1 MQNFELLQILL
12 VFVSAASGCVSVSE
26 FALLFGVPESI
37 TSSAV
42 GLTTYAITAG
52 IQKYNSVIKK
62 QKKKHDEIV
71 FLGKAKFGIIEV
83 LISKAPIKT

>member
-12 VFVSAASGCVSVSE
+12 VFVSVASGCVSVSE

-42 GLTTYAITAG
+42 GLKLMQSLQEFKSI
-52 IQKYNSVIKK
+52 IQLSRNRKK
-62 QKKKHDEIV
+62 NMMK
-71 FLGKAKFGIIEV
+71 
-83 LISKAPIKT
+83 

>member
-12 VFVSAASGCVSVSE
+12 VFVSVASGCVSVSE

-42 GLTTYAITAG
+42 GLKLMQSLQEFKSI
-52 IQKYNSVIKK
+52 IQLSRNRRKNMTK
-62 QKKKHDEIV
+62 
-71 FLGKAKFGIIEV
+71 
-83 LISKAPIKT
+83 

>member
-12 VFVSAASGCVSVSE
+12 VFVSVASGFVSVSE

-42 GLTTYAITAG
+42 GLKLMQSLQEFKSI
-52 IQKYNSVIKK
+52 IQLSRNRRKNMMK
-62 QKKKHDEIV
+62 
-71 FLGKAKFGIIEV
+71 
-83 LISKAPIKT
+83 

>member
-12 VFVSAASGCVSVSE
+12 VFVSVASGCVSVSE

-42 GLTTYAITAG
+42 GLKLMQSLQECKSI
-52 IQKYNSVIKK
+52 IQLSRNRRKNMMK
-62 QKKKHDEIV
+62 
-71 FLGKAKFGIIEV
+71 
-83 LISKAPIKT
+83 

>member
-12 VFVSAASGCVSVSE
+12 VFVSVVSGCVSVSE

-42 GLTTYAITAG
+42 GLKLMQSLQEFKSI
-52 IQKYNSVIKK
+52 IQLSRNRRKNMMK
-62 QKKKHDEIV
+62 
-71 FLGKAKFGIIEV
+71 
-83 LISKAPIKT
+83 

>member
-42 GLTTYAITAG
+42 GLKLMQSLQEFKSI
-52 IQKYNSVIKK
+52 IQLSRNRRKNMMK
-62 QKKKHDEIV
+62 
-71 FLGKAKFGIIEV
+71 
-83 LISKAPIKT
+83 

>member
-12 VFVSAASGCVSVSE
+12 VFVSVASGCVSVSE

-42 GLTTYAITAG
+42 GLKLMQSLQEFKSI
-52 IQKYNSVIKK
+52 IQLSRNRRKNMMK
-62 QKKKHDEIV
+62 
-71 FLGKAKFGIIEV
+71 
-83 LISKAPIKT
+83 